1 MTSILESSDPQPSAS
16 SDQPDSSSTE
26 LKRLE
31 FWTDTCREV
40 TEMRIRTP
48 QVLELY
54 QKQGCCFLAPTHD
67 QVRVV
72 LNALDAAMK
81 GWEEQHPELFYQA
94 LELNFPELVR
104 RRVA

>member
-1 MTSILESSDPQPSAS
+1 MTSILESTNYQSPAS
-16 SDQPDSSSTE
+16 SDPSDSASTE
-26 LKRLE
+26 LNRLE
-31 FWTDTCREV
+31 FWIDTCREV
-40 TEMRIRTP
+40 TEMRIRSP

-54 QKQGCCFLAPTHD
+54 QKQGCCFLAPTYD

-81 GWEEQHPELFYQA
+81 GWELQHPELFYQA

-104 RRVA
+104 RRLA